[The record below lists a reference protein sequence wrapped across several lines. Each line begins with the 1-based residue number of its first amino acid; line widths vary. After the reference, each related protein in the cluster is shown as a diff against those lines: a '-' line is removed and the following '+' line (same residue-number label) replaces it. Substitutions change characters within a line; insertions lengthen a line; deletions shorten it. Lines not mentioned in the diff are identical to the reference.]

1 MKNGVER
8 TPKNNIMTKM
18 KKKKKKEQR
27 MNSKSI
33 QAKRKLRNRTKINQ
47 RASGSLAIGEEMS
60 GKSEDSKNNIGTK

>member
-1 MKNGVER
+1 
-8 TPKNNIMTKM
+8 
-18 KKKKKKEQR
+18 